1 MNKIIIDKEN
11 NIEIN
16 DNIAEILIAVPKLT
30 IEIIGRVLINEI
42 TELTTENIELTLNI
56 HENSS
61 LIYNRFIK
69 HNNMNNHIII
79 NQNNDSKA
87 IINYS
92 FIALD
97 KCELTIDSI
106 ITGDNNETEINVR
119 SVTEQ
124 KGQVKITSTADVKKL
139 VKNNNLL
146 ENIKVLL
153 LNNEESIII
162 PNLLVS
168 SNEVAVNHAAT
179 LSNIDKNYLFY
190 LNSKGIDNE
199 GAIRLIKNGYLLNNL
214 DIKNE
219 QIEKIKNIIDGGE

>member
-1 MNKIIIDKEN
+1 MNKIIIDKES
-11 NIEIN
+11 NIEIK

-56 HENSS
+56 HEKSS

-153 LNNEESIII
+153 LTNEESIII

-219 QIEKIKNIIDGGE
+219 QIEKIKNIINGGE

>member
-11 NIEIN
+11 NIDIKDNVVEIY
-16 DNIAEILIAVPKLT
+16 IKVPKLT
-30 IEIIGRVLINEI
+30 IEVQGRVLLNEI
-42 TELTTENIELTLNI
+42 SNTLNENLELTLNI

-79 NQNNDSKA
+79 NQTTNSKA

-97 KCELTIDSI
+97 SCRLTVDSLI
-106 ITGDNNETEINVR
+106 NGNNNETEINIR
-119 SVTEQ
+119 SVTENQ
-124 KGQVKITSTADVKKL
+124 GKVKITSTADVKKL
-139 VKNNNLL
+139 VRDNNLL

-168 SNEVAVNHAAT
+168 SNEVTVNHAAT
-179 LSNIDKNYLFY
+179 LSSIDKNYLFY
-190 LNSKGIDNE
+190 LNSKGIANSS
-199 GAIRLIKNGYLLNNL
+199 AINLIKKGYLLNNL
-214 DIKNE
+214 DIKTE